1 MFTTLK
7 SFLAQSGQT
16 VIIALRA
23 LRRNK
28 LRSGLT
34 ALGIII
40 GVASVVTIV
49 AVGNGAEV
57 RITGE
62 ISSLGQNMLWLW
74 GRGRTFGGG
83 SSGVGGSGIITTADA
98 EAIAREIPSVVAVS
112 PSVDTSA
119 QVIANGRNWSTSV
132 AGASEAF
139 LSLRN
144 WNLAAGT
151 MFTARDV
158 RTSAKVAVIG
168 SKTAHEL
175 FGPLNPIGQTVR
187 VGHIPFTI
195 IGLLEP
201 KGASMVQQN
210 QDDIL
215 IIPYTTVMKRITG
228 KKYLSYVTLQIS
240 SSDQIDNAQQQIK
253 SLLRQRHRL
262 AADWKDDFE
271 MNNLKEFTDKVSL
284 IATIFT
290 LLLGSIASLSL
301 LVGGIGIMNIM
312 LVSVTERTRE
322 IGIRVAVGAQP
333 ASIKLQFLIEAIILS
348 LLGGLIGVLLGVGI
362 SALIK
367 FPASDFKAIISIN
380 SIFLAFGVS
389 FIVGV
394 FFGYYPARKAAA
406 LNPIDALRYE

>member
-1 MFTTLK
+1 MLTTLK

-34 ALGIII
+34 SLGIII

-49 AVGNGAEV
+49 AVGNGAEA

-62 ISSLGQNMLWLW
+62 ISSLGQNMLWVW
-74 GRGRTFGGG
+74 GRGRTFGRA
-83 SSGVGGSGIITTADA
+83 SSGLSGAGVITSADA
-98 EAIAREIPSVVAVS
+98 EAIAREISSVVALS
-112 PSVDTSA
+112 PGVDKSVQA
-119 QVIANGRNWSTSV
+119 IANGRNWATEVS
-132 AGASEAF
+132 GASEAY
-139 LSLRN
+139 LSIRN
-144 WNLAAGT
+144 MKLTAGS

-158 RTSAKVAVIG
+158 RASAKVAVIG
-168 SKTAHEL
+168 SKPAHEL

-187 VGHIPFTI
+187 VGHIPFII
-195 IGLLEP
+195 IGLLEA
-201 KGASMVQQN
+201 KGASMVEQN
-210 QDDIL
+210 PDDII
-215 IIPYTTVMKRITG
+215 IIPYTTAMKRITG
-228 KKYLSYVTLQIS
+228 QKYLDYMTMQIS
-240 SSDQIDNAQQQIK
+240 SAGQVDNARKQIK

-262 AADWKDDFE
+262 SAEWEDDFE
-271 MNNLKEFTDKVSL
+271 MQNLEEITDKVGS
-284 IATIFT
+284 ITTIFT
-290 LLLGSIASLSL
+290 LLLGAIAGLSL

-333 ASIKLQFLIEAIILS
+333 ASIKLQFLIEAVILS

-362 SALIK
+362 SELMRFIV
-367 FPASDFKAIISIN
+367 DFKAIVSIN
-380 SIFLAFGVS
+380 SIFIAFGVS
-389 FIVGV
+389 VMIGV